1 MRVDSDGPDETARY
15 QGDGGGGGMTAY
27 TPQGTEDALVVR
39 YAPESP
45 RAAVLTLHGGRAND
59 VSATRPWHLAAL
71 RMRPLLRAV
80 ATGLPPDGI
89 LLGEV
94 RYRQRGW
101 NGGAAADDVLRALA
115 ELHDRYGP
123 LPVVLVGH
131 SMGGRAALHVGAH
144 SAVRGVLALAPW
156 LPAGEPT
163 VHLRGQR
170 FVVLHGDAD
179 RITGADDSVNFVL
192 RARTDGARAGMVLLA
207 GAEHAML
214 RRLPLWNR
222 LSAEIVA
229 DLLREH
235 PAEDG
240 TVAEA
245 TAPGAPA
252 FLRR

>member
-1 MRVDSDGPDETARY
+1 MRVDSDGPDETAY
-15 QGDGGGGGMTAY
+15 QQGGEAIQAPEG
-27 TPQGTEDALVVR
+27 ALVVR
-39 YAPESP
+39 YAPRAP

-71 RMRPLLRAV
+71 RMRPIQRAV
-80 ATGLPPDGI
+80 AAGLPQEDV
-89 LLGEV
+89 LLAEV

-101 NGGAAADDVLRALA
+101 NDGAAADDALRALA
-115 ELHDRYGP
+115 ELRERYGP

-131 SMGGRAALHVGAH
+131 SMGGRAALRVAAH
-144 SAVRGVLALAPW
+144 PAVRGVLALAPW
-156 LPAGEPT
+156 LPASEPT

-170 FVVLHGDAD
+170 VVVVHGDAD
-179 RITGADDSVNFVL
+179 RITGADDSVSFVL
-192 RARTDGARAGMVLLA
+192 RARTAGAHAGMVMLA

-214 RRLPLWNR
+214 RRLAVWNR
-222 LSAEIVA
+222 LCAEVVA

-240 TVAEA
+240 TLAEA